1 MIFKAAALT
10 VFLFLSFSA
19 SAAPSFDFR
28 TVHSPPGDSKT
39 DGSASAS
46 SLVAVESAVSCATQA
61 VAVAIAVSSEAV
73 SSSIVDS
80 SASISVS
87 AASAT
92 NTSLGKK
99 SSGSGGSASSAVSAV
114 ASSSAASAVA
124 SFSAASSIASS
135 ATASVVSSASAS
147 ASGSSE
153 NGSSK
158 NGSKGSKGSKGSS
171 SSSVVSS
178 AAASAT
184 ASSSSG
190 NSSTEAVSSS
200 ASVSST
206 ASAAAAS
213 STASASNNSSDP
225 QSALTLLPSVIAT
238 GFEDNGQDVPAAG
251 QVASLT
257 SSNNFINFCATVP
270 QLPITNGQQITTGS
284 CNPAPMGII
293 AATTNMPSA
302 KFVFPANGATIP
314 ANQNFTIQMAVS
326 NFDTGFFV
334 NAEKNYFAGPQVVN
348 SAGNIQGH
356 SHVVIEKLTSLNQTT
371 PTQPTIFAFFKGMNE
386 AAQNGVLT
394 ATVTNGLPAGDYRL
408 ASINSAAN
416 HQPVLVAIAQH
427 GTLDDMI
434 YFTAQ

>member
-114 ASSSAASAVA
+114 ASSSAASSV
-124 SFSAASSIASS
+124 ASS

-190 NSSTEAVSSS
+190 NNSTEAVSSS